1 MYNPKQRMKLIVT
14 VLIAA
19 SLTASASDRF
29 AALSQLETG
38 DCDACVGAAGEISR
52 YQITVT
58 EWKAHTKLPES
69 AATNPFTARQ
79 VAAQIQDERC
89 VRFITIKH
97 RQPTDVE
104 WELLWNRPATQLG
117 GRNPTAKEIDRAN
130 RFNNLCRVNID
141 GAIPRRQTK

>member
-1 MYNPKQRMKLIVT
+1 MKFIVI
-14 VLIAA
+14 VLIA
-19 SLTASASDRF
+19 SCLTVSAADHF
-29 AALSQLETG
+29 AALSQVESG
-38 DCDACVGAAGEISR
+38 DCDTCVGAAGEISR

-104 WELLWNRPATQLG
+104 WELPWNRPATQLG

-130 RFNNLCRVNID
+130 RFNNLCRVNGDISHS
-141 GAIPRRQTK
+141 RRK

>member
-1 MYNPKQRMKLIVT
+1 MKFIVI

-19 SLTASASDRF
+19 SLTASAADRF
-29 AALSQLETG
+29 AALSQVESG
-38 DCDACVGAAGEISR
+38 DCDTCVGAAGEISR

-58 EWKAHTKLPES
+58 EWKAHTRLPES

-89 VRFITIKH
+89 VRFITKKH

-117 GRNPTAKEIDRAN
+117 VRKPTANEIDRAN
-130 RFNNLCRVNID
+130 RFHNLCQID
-141 GAIPRRQTK
+141 NEKH